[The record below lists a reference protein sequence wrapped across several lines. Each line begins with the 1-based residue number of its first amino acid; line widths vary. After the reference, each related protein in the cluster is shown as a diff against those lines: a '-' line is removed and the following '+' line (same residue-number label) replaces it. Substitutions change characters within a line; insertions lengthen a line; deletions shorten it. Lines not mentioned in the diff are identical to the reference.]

1 MTFKIEIGGENI
13 MTEKQMKE
21 LPVLLTVKEMAE
33 VLKIELNA
41 AYQIIYKKH
50 FKILRIAPKVIRVPR
65 CELIDWIRSGRSGF
79 EFSER
84 D

>member
-1 MTFKIEIGGENI
+1 M

-33 VLKIELNA
+33 VLKIGLNA
-41 AYQIIYKKH
+41 AYQIIYKKE
-50 FKILRIAPKVIRVPR
+50 FQILRIAPKVIRVPTY
-65 CELIDWIRSGRSGF
+65 ELINWIKSGRSGF
-79 EFSER
+79 KFDE

>member
-1 MTFKIEIGGENI
+1 

-21 LPVLLTVKEMAE
+21 LPALLTIKEMAQ
-33 VLKIELNA
+33 VLRIELNA

-50 FKILRIAPKVIRVPR
+50 FKILRIAPKRVPR
-65 CELIDWIRSGRSGF
+65 CELINWIKSGNSRFRFIEG
-79 EFSER
+79 

>member
-1 MTFKIEIGGENI
+1 
-13 MTEKQMKE
+13 MKE

-50 FKILRIAPKVIRVPR
+50 FKIIRI
-65 CELIDWIRSGRSGF
+65 
-79 EFSER
+79 
-84 D
+84 